1 MQLLKKKWNPL
12 VGILVLSAAFF
23 IGFMILSAVLF
34 LKTPKGRRSVERD
47 SGAVPAL
54 FGGKGAVAVVEMRGV
69 ILDSKKMLARLKD
82 VDEDRQVRAVVLRLD
97 SPGGSVAPSQE
108 IYDAVKNMSKPVVAS
123 MGSVAASG
131 AFYIACGAKKVV
143 ANAGTLTGSI
153 GVIMEFMNLKGLY
166 EWAKVTRYTIKTGK
180 YKDSGAEYR
189 DMRPDER
196 ELLQNVVDDVLTQF
210 KRAVSEGR
218 KLTMNQVSEIA
229 DGRIMSGAQAKKLKL
244 VDELGGIEDA
254 IRIAGELGGIK
265 GKPEVYY
272 SDHSRPRWMD
282 IFFSSQDEEE
292 SGYRGG
298 LLERLATAIVGAAGG
313 PVAQVG
319 PASQVL
325 AAGPGLYW
333 LWKAE

>member
-23 IGFMILSAVLF
+23 VGFMVLSAVLF
-34 LKTPKGRRSVERD
+34 LRTPKGRRAAERE
-47 SGAVPAL
+47 APVPAL
-54 FGGKGAVAVVEMRGV
+54 FGGKGGVAVLEMKGV

-82 VDEDRQVRAVVLRLD
+82 LEEDKLVRAIVLRLD

-108 IYDAVKNMSKPVVAS
+108 IYEAVKAMPKPVVVS

-131 AFYIACGAKKVV
+131 AYYIACGAKKVL
-143 ANAGTLTGSI
+143 ANPGTLTGSI
-153 GVIMEFMNLKGLY
+153 GVIMEFMNLKGLL
-166 EWAKVTRYTIKTGK
+166 EWAKVERYSIKTGK

-196 ELLQNVVDDVLTQF
+196 ALLQSMVDDVLLQF
-210 KRAVSEGR
+210 KKAVSEGR
-218 KLTMNQVSEIA
+218 KLSMDAVTAIA
-229 DGRIMSGAQAKKLKL
+229 DGRIMSGAQAKRLKL

-254 IRIAGELGGIK
+254 IRVAAELGGIQ

-272 SDHSRPRWMD
+272 VDRVKPRWLD
-282 IFFSSQDEEE
+282 LVFGAHDDEEGE
-292 SGYRGG
+292 ARGG
-298 LLERLATAIVGAAGG
+298 LLERIVTG
-313 PVAQVG
+313 VSQRVG
-319 PASQVL
+319 STGQVL

-333 LWKAE
+333 LWKGE